1 MTEEAYQP
9 PAPPPTTIQNV
20 VLANLAVPIAL
31 LALPVFLAT
40 GHEFNSWAI
49 ASGLWLVNRLI
60 QQGVNRFIIG
70 LPQTVAMGVAGVTFI
85 SRAWGVLIALVLA
98 VHFAGRAVALPAAI
112 LFARALHLRH
122 GRARGLLRQQP
133 SPACGDAPLMLARRL
148 PLFVL
153 PLAVALAAPSLALAK
168 EPKVDPTKEF
178 LLHDYIRIKPFSW
191 LDLSI
196 TKAVIYLIAA
206 GVVAAIAPI
215 LIIRGG
221 LRQKPRVAQAVV
233 EIVYDFAE
241 TSIGRASL
249 PEKVFR
255 TWFPYI
261 ASLFVFIWVSNL
273 ISYIPLPFDTEHK
286 WHGIPGFTLYAATA
300 NISVTLALTLVTF
313 FASHFVGI
321 KYQGFVPYFKHWV
334 PPGAEGR
341 AAVRSRCS
349 RCSRSSCASISLSVR
364 LFANMLAGHLLVLMS
379 AALVIIIGHW
389 YIGVHHDARRHLLL
403 PVRAAAGRQSAG
415 VHLRDALRHLHRLR
429 GRATPLITTASLL
442 KEFVDHGC

>member
-1 MTEEAYQP
+1 
-9 PAPPPTTIQNV
+9 
-20 VLANLAVPIAL
+20 
-31 LALPVFLAT
+31 
-40 GHEFNSWAI
+40 
-49 ASGLWLVNRLI
+49 
-60 QQGVNRFIIG
+60 
-70 LPQTVAMGVAGVTFI
+70 
-85 SRAWGVLIALVLA
+85 
-98 VHFAGRAVALPAAI
+98 
-112 LFARALHLRH
+112 
-122 GRARGLLRQQP
+122 
-133 SPACGDAPLMLARRL
+133 MLARRL

-153 PLAVALAAPSLALAK
+153 PLALALAAPSLALAK

-178 LLHDYIRIKPFSW
+178 LLHPYIEIKPFSW

-206 GVVAAIAPI
+206 GIIATIAPI

-221 LRQKPRVAQAVV
+221 LTRKPRVAQAVI

-249 PEKVFR
+249 PEKVFK

-286 WHGIPGFTLYAATA
+286 WHGVPGFTLYAATA

-313 FASHFVGI
+313 FASHYVGI

-334 PPGAEGR
+334 PPAPK
-341 AAVRSRCS
+341 AVRPVIAVLEVLSQFLRL
-349 RCSRSSCASISLSVR
+349 ISLSVR

-389 YIGVHHDARRHLLL
+389 YIGFITTPVGIFFYLFELLL
-403 PVRAAAGRQSAG
+403 VANLQAFIFAMLSGIYIGFAVEPP
-415 VHLRDALRHLHRLR
+415 H
-429 GRATPLITTASLL
+429 
-442 KEFVDHGC
+442 